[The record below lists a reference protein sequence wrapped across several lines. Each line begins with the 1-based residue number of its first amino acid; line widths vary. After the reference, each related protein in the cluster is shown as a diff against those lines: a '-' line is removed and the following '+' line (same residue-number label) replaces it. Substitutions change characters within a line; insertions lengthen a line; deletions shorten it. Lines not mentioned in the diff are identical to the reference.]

1 MELKDNLKDEIKTNE
16 IIPSNSLK
24 GKSVKRRVESQLKN
38 DENFFSVN
46 SSLFRISYTLSKK
59 STETL
64 MRLKL

>member
-1 MELKDNLKDEIKTNE
+1 MELKDNLKDEIKKNE